1 MTRVLLLDDEAN
13 ILAALKR
20 LLRNKDFKVDTF
32 TQAEEALDALQENV
46 YGVIVSDYQ
55 MPTMDGVTFLQFA
68 RQRQPDAIRLILS
81 AHGDRQSMINAINRA
96 EIYRF
101 LSKPWEDYE
110 IQAAI
115 RSAADLYHMKL
126 ENRQLLDEIRR
137 QKDLLRQREQELL
150 RLENENPGIT
160 RVARDE
166 DGSIIIDD
174 TA

>member
-1 MTRVLLLDDEAN
+1 MIRILLLDDEPN
-13 ILAALKR
+13 ILTALKR
-20 LLRNKDFKVDTF
+20 LLREEDWLIDTF
-32 TQAEEALDALQENV
+32 TRAEEALDALQAHR

-55 MPTMDGVTFLQFA
+55 MPGMDGVTYLQFA

-115 RSAADLYHMKL
+115 RSAVDLYRVKV
-126 ENRQLLDEIRR
+126 ENRELLAEIHR
-137 QKDLLRQREQELL
+137 QKDLLRLREEELM
-150 RLENENPGIT
+150 RLETENPGIT
-160 RVARDE
+160 RVARDA
-166 DGSIIIDD
+166 DGSIIIDES
-174 TA
+174 A